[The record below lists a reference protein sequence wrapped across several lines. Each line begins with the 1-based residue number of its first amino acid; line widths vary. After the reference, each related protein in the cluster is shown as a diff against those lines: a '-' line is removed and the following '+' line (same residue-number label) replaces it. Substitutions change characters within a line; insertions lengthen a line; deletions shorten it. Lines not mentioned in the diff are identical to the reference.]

1 MAVKVLKAERLNAA
15 IVKKVEDVLNN
26 TQHIRDIKILIEGS
40 IGTAPSIKYEISEFI
55 DPIEGDENEQ
65 QDEK

>member
-40 IGTAPSIKYEISEFI
+40 IGMAPSIKYEISEFI
-55 DPIEGDENEQ
+55 DSIEGDENEQ